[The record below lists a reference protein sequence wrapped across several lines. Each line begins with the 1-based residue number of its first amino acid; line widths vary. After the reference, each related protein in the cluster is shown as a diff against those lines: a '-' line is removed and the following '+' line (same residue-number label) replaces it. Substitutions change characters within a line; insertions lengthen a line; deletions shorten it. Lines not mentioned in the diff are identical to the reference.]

1 MPLDSETVE
10 MPFAENCE
18 SSEDVEF
25 YFKLPNWF
33 RIKTPIGN
41 YNPDWAIVLNGEKK
55 IYFVAETKGFGQ
67 ELRGSEAMKIKCSK
81 AHFLLN
87 LKMLSIIGHQHYQ
100 H

>member
-1 MPLDSETVE
+1 

-33 RIKTPIGN
+33 KIKTPIGN
-41 YNPDWAIVLNGEKK
+41 YNPDWAVVLNGENK

-67 ELRGSEAMKIKCSK
+67 ELRGSEAMKIKCGTE
-81 AHFLLN
+81 HFKQFQN
-87 LKMLSIIGHQHYQ
+87 INFKRASALSELRF
-100 H
+100 

>member
-67 ELRGSEAMKIKCSK
+67 ELRGSE
-81 AHFLLN
+81 
-87 LKMLSIIGHQHYQ
+87 Q
-100 H
+100 